1 MLLISHNQVRSLP
14 DKIANADKAHLST
27 NSSTPATAL
36 VAKVSPCELGESV
49 GVSNFI
55 VINLKTLSLFLKMH
69 IYIYIYSETP
79 GYFQVDN
86 LYRIAVTEVVYEH
99 HFL

>member
-1 MLLISHNQVRSLP
+1 MLKCHALMNLKSP
-14 DKIANADKAHLST
+14 YGLS
-27 NSSTPATAL
+27 
-36 VAKVSPCELGESV
+36 ESV

-55 VINLKTLSLFLKMH
+55 VINLETLTFFFENAS
-69 IYIYIYSETP
+69 IESETP

-86 LYRIAVTEVVYEH
+86 LYRIAVTEVGYEH

>member
-1 MLLISHNQVRSLP
+1 M
-14 DKIANADKAHLST
+14 
-27 NSSTPATAL
+27 
-36 VAKVSPCELGESV
+36 SPCELSESV
-49 GVSNFI
+49 GVSNLI
-55 VINLKTLSLFLKMH
+55 VINLETLTLFENAS
-69 IYIYIYSETP
+69 IESETP

>member
-14 DKIANADKAHLST
+14 DKITNADKAHLST

-55 VINLKTLSLFLKMH
+55 VVNLKTLTLFLKMH
-69 IYIYIYSETP
+69 IYIYTFRDTRVFSSR
-79 GYFQVDN
+79 QS
-86 LYRIAVTEVVYEH
+86 L
-99 HFL
+99 